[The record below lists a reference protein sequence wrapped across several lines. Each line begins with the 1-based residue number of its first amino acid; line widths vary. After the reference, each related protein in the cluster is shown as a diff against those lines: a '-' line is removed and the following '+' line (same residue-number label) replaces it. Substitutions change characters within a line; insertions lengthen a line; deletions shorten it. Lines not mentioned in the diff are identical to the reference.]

1 LPLLYI
7 FNDLFSLHRLTQ
19 IIRKQMITLI
29 LGTMLALSALAGAS
43 AIVFVVYKMIT
54 ECHHDYWCHTD
65 RINPELSH
73 GNTEPHYIN

>member
-29 LGTMLALSALAGAS
+29 LGTGLAMSAFTGAC
-43 AIVFVVYKMIT
+43 AIVFVIYKMIT
-54 ECHHDYWCHTD
+54 ELHHDYWCHTD
-65 RINPELSH
+65 CIDPELSH
-73 GNTEPHYIN
+73 GNAEPHI